1 LPLFGVFV
9 LSVAMVSS
17 LLEAIYDLVA
27 FLCPSFFFVKRRNI
41 QSEKLVKSHLFASA
55 HQTQRG
61 CFSVEKC
68 GQNNG
73 FSIFSVS

>member
-1 LPLFGVFV
+1 MILLP
-9 LSVAMVSS
+9 
-17 LLEAIYDLVA
+17 
-27 FLCPSFFFVKRRNI
+27 FFVKRRNI